1 MPAGGGDL
9 RKPQEGFD
17 LRQKESYPGSLWVNP
32 VHSLTIDVDVKSL
45 LNVHMAL
52 IQNQPISTASAED
65 NNQRFSADNN
75 NQDFPPSPLQG
86 LLLPPWSWWQRLAS
100 RLSHLQLLLEMLWLN
115 WSPPSDEITSGKD
128 PPILGAETPQRLTAE
143 KSKWG
148 TGMHTKFS

>member
-1 MPAGGGDL
+1 M
-9 RKPQEGFD
+9 
-17 LRQKESYPGSLWVNP
+17 RQKESYPGSLRVNP

-100 RLSHLQLLLEMLWLN
+100 RLSHLQLLLEKL
-115 WSPPSDEITSGKD
+115 
-128 PPILGAETPQRLTAE
+128 
-143 KSKWG
+143 
-148 TGMHTKFS
+148 

>member
-1 MPAGGGDL
+1 M
-9 RKPQEGFD
+9 
-17 LRQKESYPGSLWVNP
+17 NP

-86 LLLPPWSWWQRLAS
+86 LLLPLGLGGSDLPVAS
-100 RLSHLQLLLEMLWLN
+100 VIS
-115 WSPPSDEITSGKD
+115 SSC
-128 PPILGAETPQRLTAE
+128 
-143 KSKWG
+143 
-148 TGMHTKFS
+148 